1 MTNPRTWGA
10 GTGTAAGKPRL
21 TLDEALAR
29 RARVLEL
36 LAAGWSLRRVGAE
49 LGISAPR
56 VAAIRD
62 HEPRRDPVT
71 GKWLRPPRSSK
82 GAPE

>member
-1 MTNPRTWGA
+1 MTNPRTWGSGA
-10 GTGTAAGKPRL
+10 GHAAGKPVL
-21 TLDEALAR
+21 SLDEVLAR

-56 VAAIRD
+56 VASIRD
-62 HEPRRDPVT
+62 HEPQRDPVT
-71 GKWLRPPRSSK
+71 GKWLRPRTSK
-82 GAPE
+82 GETT